1 MSTSKKFRFVSP
13 GVFIDE
19 IDRSQI
25 PRLPGAIGPVIIG
38 RTARGP
44 AMVPTTVQSWEE
56 YVSKFGL
63 PEKGVATAD
72 VFRDGNTTSP
82 HYAAYAAQAYLKN
95 SAPVTIVRLLGSES
109 DDKTITGYESAGWT
123 TENPAATQ
131 TLSTN
136 GGAYGLFIIPSASSF
151 SDVTGALA
159 AVFYLDKGVVRLVGD
174 DFGGTDVGTDGVA
187 NFVASVG
194 SDYEFQAIVED
205 GSGTTVLNTTFNFNQ
220 NSSKYVRKVFNT
232 NPTLTND
239 SITPAESLKT
249 YFLGETFETHLK
261 NTVNEN
267 SGSSAGKVFGAL
279 VALEN
284 GDYNHADF
292 EGVEAQ
298 AAKTGWVFSQHL
310 SADTGSFDATDMTK
324 LFRFISNQG
333 DGSGEYEQN
342 NIKISILDIK
352 ESTNQFNRFGTFTV
366 AVRNVEDRD
375 ASPEF
380 LEVFANVNLNPNSN
394 DYIGRRIGDQ
404 YIEWDKTE
412 KRHRRFGNYANQSNY
427 IRVELNETLEAGG
440 VEAEALPFGFYGPP
454 RFKTVELISGSA
466 VTSSALLEGS
476 GSVPNAPDAGNGTV
490 AVVGGPTDFTASLE
504 FPKMELRVNATDAGT
519 LDPTDAYFGV
529 VAQKVG
535 SSKFNEDYRDLVR
548 SKPDGVDSHI
558 ATDSGPTEYSF
569 IFTLDDVRATLLT
582 SSGDPLNP
590 SDVSSVES
598 YYEAGSRA
606 AGTSITAVGDYSASI
621 GSGSDG
627 YKVLTERGND
637 KFTMPMFGGF
647 DGLDITER
655 DPFRNTL
662 LSQGGGTER
671 GNSAIYSLRRAID
684 SIRDP
689 EVLDINLAVLPGI
702 TNEGITNHLIDTVE
716 NRSDALAIIDLP
728 GGYVP
733 SHESTAAESARIGSV
748 STTVTQLRLRALN
761 TSYACAY
768 YPWVRINDPESGFP
782 IWMPPSVAALGTMA
796 SSQENSEIWF
806 APAGFNRGGL
816 TEGAAGL
823 QVTDVREKL
832 TSKERDK
839 LYEVNINPI
848 ASFPNEGIVIF
859 GQKTLQVTQSAL
871 DRINVRRLMI
881 YLRKEISTIAS
892 TLLFDQ
898 NVVTTWQ
905 RFTNRVEPLLSSV
918 QSRFGLS
925 EFKVVLDETTTT
937 PDLVDRNILYAKI
950 FLKPARAIEFIALD
964 FIITRTGA
972 SFEDL

>member
-25 PRLPGAIGPVIIG
+25 PRLPGTIGPVIIG

-44 AMVPTTVQSWEE
+44 AMVPTTVQTWSE
-56 YVSKFGL
+56 YVTKFGL

-95 SAPVTIVRLLGSES
+95 SGPVTIVRLLGSES
-109 DDKTITGYESAGWT
+109 DDKTTTGYESAGWT
-123 TENPAATQ
+123 TENKSSNTGNP
-131 TLSTN
+131 SN

-159 AVFYLDKGVVRLVGD
+159 AVFYLDKGAIRLVGD
-174 DFGGTDVGTDGVA
+174 DFGGADVGTDGA
-187 NFVASVG
+187 GSFVASIG
-194 SDYEFQAIVED
+194 SDYEFQAIVENA
-205 GSGTTVLNTTFNFNQ
+205 SSSSVLNTTFNFNP
-220 NSSKYVRKVFNT
+220 NSSKYIRKVFNT

-239 SITPAESLKT
+239 AITPTESLKT
-249 YFLGETFETHLK
+249 YFLGETFESHLK
-261 NTVNEN
+261 ATVSQD
-267 SGSSAGKVFGAL
+267 SGSAAGKVFGVIA
-279 VALEN
+279 ALEN
-284 GDYNHADF
+284 ATIAQQDF

-324 LFRFISNQG
+324 LFRFIVNQG
-333 DGSGEYEQN
+333 EGSGEYEQN
-342 NIKISILDIK
+342 NVKISILDIK
-352 ESTNQFNRFGTFTV
+352 ASTNDFNRYGTFTV
-366 AVRNVEDRD
+366 AVRKVEDRD
-375 ASPEF
+375 AAPEF
-380 LEVFANVNLNPNSN
+380 LEVFANVNLDPNSS

-404 YIEWDKTE
+404 YITWDKDE

-427 IRVELNETLEAGG
+427 VRVEVNETLEAGG

-454 RFKTVELISGSA
+454 RFKSVSVVSGSA
-466 VTSSALLEGS
+466 VAASSLFQAADS
-476 GSVPNAPDAGNGTV
+476 IPHTPAGLAANVVG
-490 AVVGGPTDFTASLE
+490 VVGGPTDFTASLE
-504 FPKMELRVNATDAGT
+504 FPKMQLRVNATDAGT

-529 VAQKVG
+529 VTQKVG
-535 SSKFNEDYRDLVR
+535 ATKFDEDFRDLVR
-548 SKPDGVDSHI
+548 AKPDGVDSHI
-558 ATDSGPTEYSF
+558 ADSNTEYSF
-569 IFTLDDVRATLLT
+569 VFTLDDVRATLLT
-582 SSGDPLNP
+582 SSGNPLV
-590 SDVSSVES
+590 SDDVSSVES
-598 YYEAGSRA
+598 FYEAGSRA
-606 AGTSITAVGDYSASI
+606 AGNSITAVGDFSASL
-621 GSGSDG
+621 GTSDDG

-637 KFTMPMFGGF
+637 RFTMPVFGGF

-662 LSQGGGTER
+662 LSLGGGTER
-671 GNSAIYSLRRAID
+671 GNSAVYSLKRAID

-689 EVLDINLAVLPGI
+689 GVLDINLAALPGI
-702 TNEGITNHLIDTVE
+702 TNEAVTNHLIDTVE
-716 NRSDALAIIDLP
+716 ERSDALAIIDLP

-748 STTVTQLRLRALN
+748 TSTVTQLRSRAIN
-761 TSYACAY
+761 TSYACTY
-768 YPWVRINDPESGFP
+768 YPWIKINDPTSGTP
-782 IWMPPSVAALGTMA
+782 IWMPPSVAALGTLA
-796 SSQENSEIWF
+796 SSQEKSEIWF

-859 GQKTLQVTQSAL
+859 GQKTLQVTNSAL

-881 YLRKEISTIAS
+881 YLRKEISRIAS
-892 TLLFDQ
+892 NLLFDQ
-898 NVVTTWQ
+898 NVTTTWQ
-905 RFTNRVEPLLSSV
+905 RFTNQVEPLLSGV
-918 QSRFGLS
+918 QSRFGLTD
-925 EFKVVLDETTTT
+925 FRVVLDETTTT
-937 PDLVDRNILYAKI
+937 PDLIDRNILYAKI

-964 FIITRTGA
+964 FVVTNSGA